1 MKGIILA
8 GGRGTR
14 LSPLTTN
21 TSKQLLPVYDKPMVH
36 YPLSTLMLAGIRE
49 VLVIVA
55 KGQKEKFVEVLG
67 SGKGLGLSISY
78 LEQDSPRGIAEAF
91 IIGADFIDKQNVA
104 LILGDNIFHG
114 PSLGRH
120 LSRYRELIGAQI
132 FGYKVKNPEH
142 YGVAVI
148 DEKSQITSLVEK
160 PKSYQSNIAI
170 PGLYFFD
177 KNVVKVANTVLPSSR
192 GELEIIDVLKAYLQE
207 LALNFELLPRGTA
220 WFDSGTFSDLH
231 DASTYVRL
239 IEERTGER
247 VGDLSEISKLMNY
260 SDD

>member
-14 LSPLTTN
+14 LSPLTKN
-21 TSKQLLPVYDKPMVH
+21 TSKQLLPVYDKPMIH

-55 KGQKEKFVEVLG
+55 KDQKDKFMEVLG
-67 SGKGLGLSISY
+67 SGKELGISISY
-78 LEQDSPRGIAEAF
+78 LEQESPRGIAEAF
-91 IIGADFIDKQNVA
+91 IIGSDFIASENVA

-120 LSRYRELIGAQI
+120 LSRYRELNGAQI

-148 DEKSQITSLVEK
+148 DKNSHVTSLIEK
-160 PKSYQSNIAI
+160 PQTYQSNVAI

-177 KNVVKVANTVLPSSR
+177 KNVVSVSKEIEPSVR
-192 GELEIIDVLKAYLQE
+192 GELEIIDVLKVYLRE
-207 LALNFELLPRGTA
+207 LGLKFELLPRGTA

-247 VGDLSEISKLMNY
+247 VGDLSEISELMNY